1 MQPLNSF
8 EFQDIPLTVDE
19 TAAILYMRE
28 EEKLARDIY
37 SVFHEFWSTEPRSIF
52 SNIAQSEQ
60 RHGDALNSL
69 IIHYKLSNPVIPII
83 GKFTDQKLQNL
94 YQQLL
99 ITGQTSIIAA
109 LEVGA
114 QLEEIDII
122 DLNELL
128 QHSKNQN
135 IQAVY
140 QELMQGSH
148 DHLRA
153 FVHQL
158 KLHNISYTPQKLQP
172 IEFDKII
179 QAVSPRNTA
188 APVQK
193 IVLTTRR

>member
-1 MQPLNSF
+1 MQLNTL
-8 EFQDIPLTVDE
+8 EFQNIPLTPAE
-19 TAAILYMRE
+19 TASILYMRE

-60 RHGDALNSL
+60 RHGDALNTL
-69 IIHYKLSNPVIPII
+69 ITHYKLPNPVIATI
-83 GKFTDQKLQNL
+83 GKFTEPKLQNL

-99 ITGQTSIIAA
+99 IAGQSSITAA

-114 QLEEIDII
+114 ALEEIDIT
-122 DLNELL
+122 DLNTML
-128 QHSKNQN
+128 QHSENPN

-140 QELMQGSH
+140 QELLRGSH

-158 KLHNISYTPQKLQP
+158 QLHHISYPPKTLQP
-172 IEFDKII
+172 TEFNKII
-179 QAVSPRNTA
+179 QEITPNNSAVPA
-188 APVQK
+188 QK
-193 IVLTTRR
+193 IVLMSRR

>member
-1 MQPLNSF
+1 MLSLNSL

-60 RHGDALNSL
+60 RHGDMLNAL
-69 IIHYKLSNPVIPII
+69 ITHYKLLDPVISTI
-83 GKFTDQKLQNL
+83 GKFTAPKLQQL
-94 YQQLL
+94 YQKLL
-99 ITGQTSIIAA
+99 ITGQSSITAA

-114 QLEEIDII
+114 QLEEIDIS
-122 DLNELL
+122 DLNAML
-128 QHSKNQN
+128 QHSENPN
-135 IQAVY
+135 IRAVY
-140 QELMQGSH
+140 QELLRGSH

-158 KLHNISYTPQKLQP
+158 KLHNISYTPQNLQP
-172 IEFDKII
+172 IEFDRII
-179 QAVSPRNTA
+179 QAVSPHNTT